1 MTDSTLLIVNA
12 RLVNEGQITE
22 GDVFIRAGRI
32 EQIGFGLTGREADHV
47 IDAKGLHLLP
57 GMIDDQVH
65 FREPGLTHKA
75 DIATESAAA
84 VAGGITSFMDMPN
97 TIPNAVT
104 RTALADKF
112 LLAAGRSRAN
122 YAFWFGG
129 ANDNIEEIKALRP
142 EQACGVKVFMGA
154 STGNML
160 VDDPV
165 TLERIFAEC
174 PLLIAT
180 HCEDSTLIRAD
191 EERLRAE
198 LGEEMTAAAHPK
210 IRSEES
216 CWRSSSLAVSL
227 ARQYDARL
235 HVLHLTTARE
245 LAHFSVGP
253 VTGKRITGE
262 ACVHH
267 LFLDDSHYAELGNLI
282 KCNPSIK
289 TAADRQALV
298 RALAEDRLDVIAT
311 DHAPHTLR
319 EKEQSYL
326 RAPAGL
332 PLVQHAL
339 PLALEHVHDGNL
351 TIEQV
356 ARKTSHSV
364 ADLFG
369 IRDRG
374 YLREGYWADLVLVDL
389 KTANEVRGEDLLCKV
404 AWSPFEG
411 MRLRSTVQTTIVNG
425 VVAWDAG
432 GLTGEIP
439 GRRLECHAAR

>member
-1 MTDSTLLIVNA
+1 MTDQSLLIVNA
-12 RLVNEGQITE
+12 RLVNEGQVTE
-22 GDVFIRAGRI
+22 GDVFVRAGRI
-32 EQIGFGLTGREADHV
+32 ERIGFGLTGQQADRV
-47 IDAKGLHLLP
+47 IDAGGRHLLP

-65 FREPGLTHKA
+65 FREPGLTHKG

-97 TIPNAVT
+97 TVPNAVT
-104 RTALADKF
+104 RPALADKY
-112 LLAAGRSRAN
+112 LMAAGRARAN
-122 YAFWFGG
+122 FAFWFGG
-129 ANDNIEEIKALRP
+129 ANDNIEEIRQLRP

-165 TLERIFAEC
+165 TLERIFAES

-180 HCEDSTLIRAD
+180 HCEDSNLIRENEA
-191 EERLRAE
+191 RWRAE
-198 LGEEMTAAAHPK
+198 FGEQVPPSAHPQ
-210 IRSEES
+210 IRSAES
-216 CWRSSSLAVSL
+216 CWRSSELAVSL
-227 ARQYDARL
+227 ARRHNARL

-245 LAHFSVGP
+245 MAHFAPGP
-253 VTGKRITGE
+253 LAGKRITAE
-262 ACVHH
+262 VCVHH
-267 LFLDDSHYAELGNLI
+267 LFLDESHYAELGNLI

-289 TAADRQALV
+289 SAADREALV
-298 RALAEDRLDVIAT
+298 AAVAEDRIDVIAT
-311 DHAPHTLR
+311 DHAPHPLR

-339 PLALEHVHDGNL
+339 PLALEHYHSGRLSLEHIV
-351 TIEQV
+351 Q
-356 ARKTSHSV
+356 KTSH
-364 ADLFG
+364 AAAELFG
-369 IRDRG
+369 IRERG

-389 KTANEVRGEDLLCKV
+389 KAPTEVRGEDILYKV

-411 MRLRSTVQTTIVNG
+411 MQLRSRVQTTIVNG
-425 VVAWDAG
+425 VVVWDDG

-439 GRRLECHAAR
+439 GRRLECHAVR

>member
-1 MTDSTLLIVNA
+1 MTDSSLLIVNA
-12 RLVNEGQITE
+12 RIVNEGRITE
-22 GDVFIRAGRI
+22 GDLYIRAGRI
-32 EQIGFGLTGREADHV
+32 EQIGFGLTGREADRV

-97 TIPNAVT
+97 TVPNAVT
-104 RTALADKF
+104 RTALADKY
-112 LLAAGRSRAN
+112 LIAAGRSRAN

-142 EQACGVKVFMGA
+142 EAACGVKVFMGA

-165 TLERIFAEC
+165 TLERIFAES

-180 HCEDSTLIRAD
+180 HCEDSTIIRAN
-191 EERLRAE
+191 EERLRAQY
-198 LGEEMTAAAHPK
+198 GEDVPVSAHPE

-216 CWRSSSLAVSL
+216 CWRSSSLAVEL
-227 ARQYDARL
+227 ARRHDARL

-245 LAHFSVGP
+245 MAHFATGP
-253 VTGKRITGE
+253 VTGKRITAE

-267 LFLDDSHYAELGNLI
+267 LVLDDTHYAELGNRI

-298 RALAEDRLDVIAT
+298 RALAEDRIDVIAT

-339 PLALEHVHDGNL
+339 PLALEHVHDGSFTL
-351 TIEQV
+351 EHAV
-356 ARKTSHSV
+356 KKTSHAV

-374 YLREGYWADLVLVDL
+374 YLREGYWADIVLVDL
-389 KTANEVRGEDLLCKV
+389 KTPNEVRGEDLLYKV

-439 GRRLECHAAR
+439 GRRVECNAAR